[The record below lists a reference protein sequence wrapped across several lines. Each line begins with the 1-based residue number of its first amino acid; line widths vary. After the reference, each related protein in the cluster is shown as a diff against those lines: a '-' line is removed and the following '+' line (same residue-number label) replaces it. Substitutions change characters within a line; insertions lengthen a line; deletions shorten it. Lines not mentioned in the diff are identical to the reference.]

1 MGELATK
8 NFERKAVLLPSNLT
22 LQNSNIKIEVT
33 NIQKYLFEPDA
44 AIIRGGLVQE
54 MGNEIGYDLI
64 DSKLALLT
72 GSQIVQNKYGKI
84 YEVKQI
90 MKFDLKKVRKYVR
103 ENEIGELII
112 KTRGF
117 PESVEKFRKKIKL
130 RGNNSVVMFILRK
143 DDGHIIIFSQLT
155 E

>member
-1 MGELATK
+1 
-8 NFERKAVLLPSNLT
+8 
-22 LQNSNIKIEVT
+22 
-33 NIQKYLFEPDA
+33 
-44 AIIRGGLVQE
+44 
-54 MGNEIGYDLI
+54 MGNKIGYDLI

-72 GSQIVQNKYGKI
+72 GSQIVQNNYGKI

-103 ENEIGELII
+103 EHEIGELII

-117 PESVEKFRKKIKL
+117 PESVENFRKKIKL

-143 DDGHIIIFSQLT
+143 DDGHIIVFSQIF
-155 E
+155 